1 MKTLIASVAI
11 AAACSLSATA
21 FAQSN
26 GSDNGSQ
33 ALTVAAQSASTNSDR
48 QSSHRWYSFLRH
60 GANRNAG
67 RDNACVGP
75 ASFCNVYFGS

>member
-33 ALTVAAQSASTNSDR
+33 ALTVATQSASARSEG

-67 RDNACVGP
+67 RGNECVGP
-75 ASFCNVYFGS
+75 VSFCNVFFGS